1 MDLARPIQAVIP
13 GAQGRILAV
22 LSRTTAELNLRTI
35 ARLSDVSIAQAS
47 RVLPHLVT
55 LGMVD
60 RREAPPSAL
69 FRLQRDH
76 VASRALLALADTRQT
91 VLREL
96 GQASNAM
103 TPPPASLIVFG
114 SFARGRAGS
123 DSDIDVVV
131 VRPADVSEDDES
143 WGVGLEAWRQRAEQ
157 ITGNRVE
164 FIEVGEEEIARLLES
179 GKPLWTAI
187 AQEGLVVSG
196 RPMSELRLAR
206 SA

>member
-22 LSRTTAELNLRTI
+22 LSGTSAELNLRTI
-35 ARLSDVSIAQAS
+35 ARLSGVSIAQAS

-69 FRLQRDH
+69 FCLRRDH

-91 VLREL
+91 VLQEL
-96 GQASNAM
+96 GQAAGAM
-103 TPPPASLIVFG
+103 TPPPASLIIFG
-114 SFARGRAGS
+114 SFARGGARS
-123 DSDIDVVV
+123 NSDIDVVV
-131 VRPADVSEDDES
+131 VRPTHVTEDDEP
-143 WGVGLEAWRQRAEQ
+143 WGSSMEDWRQRAMQ
-157 ITGNRVE
+157 LTGNRVE
-164 FIEVGEEEIARLLES
+164 VIEVDENEIARLLKS
-179 GKPLWTAI
+179 GKSLWTDI
-187 AQEGLVVSG
+187 ARDGLVIFG
-196 RPMSELRLAR
+196 RPLTELRLAH